1 MKSRL
6 LILIIGF
13 FIASCTSSNND
24 SANNNSLS
32 QDRFNLVIDGVN
44 LGLPTSQDVNYVISV
59 YKKGDVI
66 QLGVYNGDFNNTDS
80 ALTLSLNFSK
90 YGKFISGTLFFNSF
104 NYYNPRYNNFID
116 FTSNFFNCTLLEL
129 DEVNKRVKI
138 NFDGKLYENK
148 NSLTSDSRH
157 LSGQLNL
164 PYTDNGNQSDPLV
177 VNGIEQYC
185 RVNIN
190 SAPWFAR
197 FENSYSAFTDEGAYK
212 IETHFVN
219 SPTPGNYNFNSSS
232 TDNYVKFSKYNPIT
246 MTYDYYN
253 ITGQV
258 GYTYREYHGST
269 YYSFIG
275 TFSFT
280 ATNPNNPADII
291 QVTNGVFRSYQQ
303 F

>member
-1 MKSRL
+1 MKNSI

-24 SANNNSLS
+24 STNNNSIT
-32 QDRFNLVIDGVN
+32 QDRFNLEIDGVN
-44 LGLPTSQDVNYVISV
+44 LGLPTSQDVNYLISV
-59 YKKGDVI
+59 FKKGDII

-80 ALTLSLNFSK
+80 ALSLSLNFSK
-90 YGKFISGTLFFNSF
+90 NGKFISGTLFFNSH

-138 NFDGKLYENK
+138 NFNGKLYENK
-148 NSLTSDSRH
+148 NSINSDSRQ

-164 PYTDNGNQSDPLV
+164 PYTDNGSQSDPLV

-185 RVNIN
+185 RANIN
-190 SAPWFAR
+190 SVPWFAR

-219 SPTPGNYNFNSSS
+219 SPTPGNYNFTTST